1 MSLTD
6 DDKPARKRAHEIGM
20 DISMLSADELRARI
34 ALLEEEIARL
44 NREIAAKTSSRSAAE
59 SLFKI

>member
-1 MSLTD
+1 MSLND
-6 DDKPARKRAHEIGM
+6 DDKPARKLAHEIGM

-34 ALLEEEIARL
+34 ALLQDEISRL